1 MCMNCQCHLLS
12 DSAHGR
18 ITLYDGIAPT
28 DIKAEVASAHG
39 EYNISLE
46 FNNIT
51 QWLCYEDFL
60 ALEWNVRSI
69 DTSAYFDAHPY
80 EERIHLSTPSRF
92 LRFSFRLHELLELRK
107 MLSRAVARLHWFE
120 VLRNTQN

>member
-1 MCMNCQCHLLS
+1 MKCEYHLLS
-12 DSAHGR
+12 DSVCGR
-18 ITLYDGIAPT
+18 IALYGDVIPDSTHNIA
-28 DIKAEVASAHG
+28 
-39 EYNISLE
+39 LE

-60 ALEWNVRSI
+60 ALEWNVRGI
-69 DTSAYFDAHPY
+69 DTTAYFDAYPY

-92 LRFSFRLHELLELRK
+92 LSFSFRPHELVELRK

-120 VLRNTQN
+120 TLRNTQN

>member
-1 MCMNCQCHLLS
+1 MNCQCHLLS

-18 ITLYDGIAPT
+18 ITLYDRLKSDHADPVT
-28 DIKAEVASAHG
+28 SLSQD
-39 EYNISLE
+39 EYNITLE

-69 DTSAYFDAHPY
+69 DTSAYFEAHPY

-92 LRFSFRLHELLELRK
+92 LTFSFRVHELLELRK

-120 VLRNTQN
+120 VLRNARN

>member
-1 MCMNCQCHLLS
+1 MDCTCRILS
-12 DSAHGR
+12 DSASGR
-18 ITLYDGIAPT
+18 ILLYGDVVA
-28 DIKAEVASAHG
+28 DKAEMPDH
-39 EYNISLE
+39 YNIALQ

-60 ALEWNVRSI
+60 ALEWNVRAI
-69 DTSAYFDAHPY
+69 DTTAYFDAHPY

-92 LRFSFRLHELLELRK
+92 LTFSFRLHELIELRK

-120 VLRNTQN
+120 TLRKTQN

>member
-1 MCMNCQCHLLS
+1 MKCQCRILA
-12 DSAHGR
+12 DSVCGR
-18 ITLYDGIAPT
+18 ILLYGDAVPGDTTSADQHNIA
-28 DIKAEVASAHG
+28 
-39 EYNISLE
+39 LQ

-69 DTSAYFDAHPY
+69 DTTAYFDAHPY

-92 LRFSFRLHELLELRK
+92 LTFSFRPHELLELRK
-107 MLSRAVARLHWFE
+107 MLSKAVARLHWLE
-120 VLRNTQN
+120 TLRNAQN

>member
-1 MCMNCQCHLLS
+1 MNCQCHLLS
-12 DSAHGR
+12 DSVSGR
-18 ITLYDGIAPT
+18 IMLYEYAAPGDTGTPGTPDRAHHNIA
-28 DIKAEVASAHG
+28 
-39 EYNISLE
+39 LQ

-51 QWLCYEDFL
+51 QWLCYDDFL
-60 ALEWNVRSI
+60 ALEWNVRAI
-69 DTSAYFDAHPY
+69 DTTAYFEAYPY

-92 LRFSFRLHELLELRK
+92 LSFSFRPHELVELRK

>member
-1 MCMNCQCHLLS
+1 MNCNCQLLA
-12 DSAHGR
+12 DSLCGR
-18 ITLYDGIAPT
+18 ILLYRHTAPDDTHNIA
-28 DIKAEVASAHG
+28 
-39 EYNISLE
+39 LQ

-51 QWLCYEDFL
+51 QWLCYDDFL

-69 DTSAYFDAHPY
+69 DTTAYFDAHPY

-92 LRFSFRLHELLELRK
+92 LSFSFRPHELVELRK
-107 MLSRAVARLHWFE
+107 MLSKAVARLHWFE

>member
-1 MCMNCQCHLLS
+1 MKCNCQLLA
-12 DSAHGR
+12 DSLCGR
-18 ITLYDGIAPT
+18 ILLYEHTAPDDTGSPGMPDQDRHNIA
-28 DIKAEVASAHG
+28 
-39 EYNISLE
+39 LQ

-51 QWLCYEDFL
+51 QWLCYDDFL

-69 DTSAYFDAHPY
+69 DTTAYFDAHPY

-92 LRFSFRLHELLELRK
+92 LSFSFRPHELVELRK
-107 MLSRAVARLHWFE
+107 MLSKAVARLHWFE

>member
-18 ITLYDGIAPT
+18 VTLYDGVTSNDTELPAKP
-28 DIKAEVASAHG
+28 EEG
-39 EYNISLE
+39 LYNIALE

-51 QWLCYEDFL
+51 QWLCYDDFL

-69 DTSAYFDAHPY
+69 DTSAYFDAYPY

-92 LRFSFRLHELLELRK
+92 LRFSFRLHELLELRR

>member
-1 MCMNCQCHLLS
+1 MKCQCHLLAA
-12 DSAHGR
+12 SACGR
-18 ITLYDGIAPT
+18 ITLYGDAAT
-28 DIKAEVASAHG
+28 DDTGTLDCH
-39 EYNISLE
+39 NISLQ

-60 ALEWNVRSI
+60 ALEWNVRAI
-69 DTSAYFDAHPY
+69 DTTPYFDAYPY

-92 LRFSFRLHELLELRK
+92 LSFSFMPHELVELQK

-120 VLRNTQN
+120 MLRNAQN

>member
-1 MCMNCQCHLLS
+1 MCKNCQCLLLS
-12 DSAHGR
+12 DSANGR
-18 ITLYDGIAPT
+18 ITLHDGPAVHET
-28 DIKAEVASAHG
+28 DPAATPAQSL
-39 EYNISLE
+39 YNIALE

-51 QWLCYEDFL
+51 QWLCYDDFL

-69 DTSAYFDAHPY
+69 DTSAYFEAHPY

-92 LRFSFRLHELLELRK
+92 LRFSFRLHELIELRK

-120 VLRNTQN
+120 VLRNAQN

>member
-1 MCMNCQCHLLS
+1 MNMNCQCHLLS

-18 ITLYDGIAPT
+18 ITLYDQLTSGQINP
-28 DIKAEVASAHG
+28 VSLPAHD
-39 EYNISLE
+39 EYNITLE

-69 DTSAYFDAHPY
+69 DTSAYFEAHPY

-92 LRFSFRLHELLELRK
+92 LTFSFRVHELIELRK

-120 VLRNTQN
+120 VLRNARN

>member
-1 MCMNCQCHLLS
+1 MNCQCHLLS
-12 DSAHGR
+12 DSVSGR
-18 ITLYDGIAPT
+18 ITLYDSVYSNATAPT
-28 DIKAEVASAHG
+28 GTLERERH
-39 EYNISLE
+39 NIALE

-51 QWLCYEDFL
+51 QWLCYDDFL

-92 LRFSFRLHELLELRK
+92 LSFSFRVHELVELRK

-120 VLRNTQN
+120 TLRNTQN

>member
-18 ITLYDGIAPT
+18 ITLYDGITPDDT
-28 DIKAEVASAHG
+28 KAASAHDQ
-39 EYNISLE
+39 YNISLE

-69 DTSAYFDAHPY
+69 DTAAYFDAYPY

-107 MLSRAVARLHWFE
+107 MLSRAVARLHWYE